1 MTEGSR
7 QRHIVASCF
16 LGWTLDAFDFF
27 IMIFVMSE
35 IAAEFGVSIKSI
47 TWALTATLGLRVLGA
62 VIFGRIADRFGRK
75 PALMINVLV
84 FSLLSFASGFAPTFW
99 AFLALRGLYGIA
111 MGGEWGVGT
120 ALAMESVAPK
130 WRGMISG
137 ILQAGYPMGY
147 LLAALLYG
155 FGFETLGWRGMFMV
169 SIIPAAL
176 VFYIRSVVPESPG
189 WQAQRAQKASSPPF
203 WTVIGRHKGLVVHA
217 TLLMVAAATFS
228 HGTQDL
234 YPTFLKVQH
243 HLTVH
248 QVATISVIYN
258 IGALLGSLVGGVLSQ
273 ALGRRRLIVLAAG
286 AAMLL
291 MPIWGLSS
299 TMVAFAATA
308 FVMQF
313 LVQLAFAVLPAH
325 LNELSPSAIRGTFSG
340 VVYQLGN
347 MMTAANA
354 TVQATLAAHWGGNYG
369 AALAVT
375 AAGGAVVLCVLA
387 WIGSENRHG
396 DLRTGMDPA
405 PPAK

>member
-27 IMIFVMSE
+27 ILIFVMSE
-35 IAAEFGVSIKSI
+35 IAKEFGVSIKSI
-47 TWALTATLGLRVLGA
+47 TWALTVTLGLRVLGA

-84 FSLLSFASGFAPTFW
+84 FSALSFATGFAPTFW

-130 WRGMISG
+130 WRGLVSG
-137 ILQAGYPMGY
+137 ILQSGYPVGY

-155 FGFETLGWRGMFMV
+155 FGFETLGWRGMFIV
-169 SIIPAAL
+169 SIIPAAVVL
-176 VFYIRSVVPESPG
+176 YIRHVVPESPG
-189 WQAQRAQKASSPPF
+189 WQAQRAAKATAISF
-203 WTVIGRHKGLVVHA
+203 WTVISRHKMLVIHA
-217 TLLMVAAATFS
+217 TSLMVAAATFS

-243 HLTVH
+243 HLTVQ

-258 IGALLGSLVGGVLSQ
+258 IGAILGSLTGGALSQ
-273 ALGRRRLIVLAAG
+273 VVGRRRLISLAAG

-313 LVQLAFAVLPAH
+313 LVQCTYGVLPAH
-325 LNELSPSAIRGTFSG
+325 LNELAPANIRGTLSG
-340 VVYQLGN
+340 LVYQLGN
-347 MMTAANA
+347 MMTAGNA
-354 TVQATLAAHWGGNYG
+354 TLQASLAAHWGGDYG
-369 AALAVT
+369 KALAVT
-375 AAGGAVVLCVLA
+375 AAGGALILCVLA
-387 WIGSENRHG
+387 FIGPENRHS
-396 DLRTGMDPA
+396 DLRTGDDPA
-405 PPAK
+405 PQ

>member
-27 IMIFVMSE
+27 ILIFVMSE
-35 IAAEFGVSIKSI
+35 IAAEFGVSVKSI

-75 PALMINVLV
+75 PALIANVLI
-84 FSLLSFASGFAPTFW
+84 FSLLSCASGFAPTFW

-120 ALAMESVAPK
+120 ALAMESIAPK
-130 WRGMISG
+130 WRGLVSG

-147 LLAALLYG
+147 LCAALLYG
-155 FGFETLGWRGMFMV
+155 FGFEALGWRGMFIV

-176 VFYIRSVVPESPG
+176 VLYIRSVVPESPG
-189 WQAQRAQKASSPPF
+189 WQAARQAKATAVSF
-203 WTVIGRHKGLVVHA
+203 WTVIARHRMLVLHA

-243 HLTVH
+243 HLTVRE
-248 QVATISVIYN
+248 VATISVIYN
-258 IGALLGSLVGGVLSQ
+258 IGALLGSLAGGALSQ
-273 ALGRRRLIVLAAG
+273 AVGRRRLIVLAAG

-291 MPIWGLSS
+291 MPVWGMS
-299 TMVAFAATA
+299 TTLVAFAATA

-313 LVQLAFAVLPAH
+313 LVQCAFGVLPAH
-325 LNELSPSAIRGTFSG
+325 LNELSPAAIRGTLSG
-340 VVYQLGN
+340 LVYQLGN
-347 MMTAANA
+347 MLTAANA
-354 TVQATLAAHWGGNYG
+354 TIQATLAMHWGGNYG

-375 AAGGAVVLCVLA
+375 AAGGAAVLCVLA
-387 WIGSENRHG
+387 WIGPENRHG
-396 DLRTGMDPA
+396 DLRTGADPA
-405 PPAK
+405 PPG

>member
-27 IMIFVMSE
+27 ILIFVMSE

-47 TWALTATLGLRVLGA
+47 TWALTVTLGLRVLGA

-84 FSLLSFASGFAPTFW
+84 FSVLSFASGFAPTFW

-130 WRGMISG
+130 WRGLVSG
-137 ILQAGYPMGY
+137 ILQAGYPVGY

-169 SIIPAAL
+169 SIIPAVL
-176 VFYIRSVVPESPG
+176 VFYIRRAVPESPG
-189 WQAQRAQKASSPPF
+189 WQAQRAARPAAVSF
-203 WTVIGRHKGLVVHA
+203 WTVVRRHKMLVVHA

-243 HLTVH
+243 HLTVQ

-258 IGALLGSLVGGVLSQ
+258 IGAVLGSLAGGALSQ
-273 ALGRRRLIVLAAG
+273 VLGRRRLISLAAG

-299 TMVAFAATA
+299 TMIAFAATA

-313 LVQLAFAVLPAH
+313 LVQCTFGVLPAH
-325 LNELSPSAIRGTFSG
+325 LNELAPAGIRGTLSG
-340 VVYQLGN
+340 LVYQLGN
-347 MMTAANA
+347 MMTAGNA
-354 TVQATLAAHWGGNYG
+354 TLQATLAAHWGGNYG

-375 AAGGAVVLCVLA
+375 AAAGALVLCVLA
-387 WIGSENRHG
+387 WVGPENRHS
-396 DLRTGMDPA
+396 DLRTGEDPA
-405 PPAK
+405 PG